1 LLTPASVDDLRV
13 TRARVLTF
21 HVDEHHLPGLTEAL
35 DVAAVR
41 FAEHPDFRGLLCLDH
56 DSIRNE
62 IMVIT
67 LWDGQGLENT
77 ETEHVY
83 AQQQIA
89 AAVDLGVS
97 TKCYDVVRFVPGST
111 RLERVL
117 THAS

>member
-1 LLTPASVDDLRV
+1 M

-21 HVDEHHLPGLTEAL
+21 HVDDHHLPSLTDAL
-35 DVAAVR
+35 DVAAER
-41 FAEHPDFRGLLCLDH
+41 FAEHPEFRGLLCLDH
-56 DSIRNE
+56 DSVRNE

-67 LWDGQGLENT
+67 LWDGEGLEAT
-77 ETEHVY
+77 EAEHVD

-117 THAS
+117 AYAS

>member
-1 LLTPASVDDLRV
+1 V

-21 HVDEHHLPGLTEAL
+21 HVDEHHLPGLADAL
-35 DVAAVR
+35 DVAAER
-41 FAEHPDFRGLLCLDH
+41 FASHPDFRGLLCLDH

-67 LWDGQGLENT
+67 LWDGDGLQST
-77 ETEHVY
+77 EAEHID
-83 AQQQIA
+83 AQAQIS

-117 THAS
+117 AHAS

>member
-1 LLTPASVDDLRV
+1 V

-21 HVDEHHLPGLTEAL
+21 HVDQHHLLGLTEAL
-35 DVAAVR
+35 DVAAER
-41 FAEHPDFRGLLCLDH
+41 FAIHPDFRGLLCLDH

-67 LWDGQGLENT
+67 LWDGDGLEST
-77 ETEHVY
+77 EAEHID
-83 AQQQIA
+83 AQRQIA

-117 THAS
+117 AHAS

>member
-1 LLTPASVDDLRV
+1 V

-21 HVDEHHLPGLTEAL
+21 HVDQHHLPALTEAL
-35 DVAAVR
+35 DVAADR
-41 FAEHPDFRGLLCLDH
+41 FALHPDFRGLLCLDH
-56 DSIRNE
+56 DSVRNE

-67 LWDGQGLENT
+67 FWDGDGLENT
-77 ETEHVY
+77 EDEHTH
-83 AQQQIA
+83 AQRQIA

-117 THAS
+117 AYAS